1 MIIDYM
7 MKEKKLMVG
16 SVLKWHTQGYIQKI
30 CPVEERERHCKNSQ
44 NFPGAGL
51 SGLITVS
58 HDFNMLADALCGH
71 FCRPCPSGTW
81 SLSSW
86 VWSALFVTS

>member
-1 MIIDYM
+1 MITDYV
-7 MKEKKLMVG
+7 MKENKLMVG
-16 SVLKWHTQGYIQKI
+16 SVLKWHTQGYIQQI

-58 HDFNMLADALCGH
+58 
-71 FCRPCPSGTW
+71 
-81 SLSSW
+81 
-86 VWSALFVTS
+86 

>member
-1 MIIDYM
+1 MITDYAM
-7 MKEKKLMVG
+7 RENKLMVG
-16 SVLKWHTQGYIQKI
+16 SVLKWHTQGYIQQI

-51 SGLITVS
+51 NGLIPS
-58 HDFNMLADALCGH
+58 HDFNMLADTSRGR

-81 SLSSW
+81 SLRSW
-86 VWSALFVTS
+86 VLSALFVMS